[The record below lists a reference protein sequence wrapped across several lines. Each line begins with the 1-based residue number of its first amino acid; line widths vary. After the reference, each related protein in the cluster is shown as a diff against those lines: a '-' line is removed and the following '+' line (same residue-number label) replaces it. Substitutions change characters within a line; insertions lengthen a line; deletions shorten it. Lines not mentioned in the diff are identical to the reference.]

1 MFANN
6 ILTRILQQVLPPGD
20 FSRGCVFIPAQAG
33 IIASI
38 VSFGQIWL
46 LEFAN
51 EDRVSF
57 LTTLFI
63 LQFIFALLEI
73 PAYRALMALRL
84 NGEAKRQNVVKIFD
98 FSGTKKISGRS
109 KEMNDPIIETLNWNI
124 KRINVF

>member
-1 MFANN
+1 MLF
-6 ILTRILQQVLPPGD
+6 R
-20 FSRGCVFIPAQAG
+20 SVFIPAQAG

-84 NGEAKRQNVVKIFD
+84 NGEAKRQNVVKRAAGFNTM
-98 FSGTKKISGRS
+98 SKRS
-109 KEMNDPIIETLNWNI
+109 NREEKLRFVMMQI
-124 KRINVF
+124 